1 MDFQEAKEISLRIAK
16 EMTRLFRELGYEVMV
31 EGECNISGAI
41 GCFIGIGGLKTS
53 TATAAMPCTQGI
65 ALVVE
70 DESPL

>member
-1 MDFQEAKEISLRIAK
+1 MKSAFALSFLRPIYKAVIK
-16 EMTRLFRELGYEVMV
+16 GQLVLVLVQWSRQGGNRQV
-31 EGECNISGAI
+31 
-41 GCFIGIGGLKTS
+41 FIGIGGLKTS

>member
-1 MDFQEAKEISLRIAK
+1 MSLIQQLDKEFNDAVARAETSS
-16 EMTRLFRELGYEVMV
+16 MPTRQQLDDR
-31 EGECNISGAI
+31 
-41 GCFIGIGGLKTS
+41 FIGIGGLKTS

>member
-1 MDFQEAKEISLRIAK
+1 MTLQNYTTEELTREIEWRTVQAQHGAGHEPEKESKPR
-16 EMTRLFRELGYEVMV
+16 R
-31 EGECNISGAI
+31 
-41 GCFIGIGGLKTS
+41 FIGIGGLKTS